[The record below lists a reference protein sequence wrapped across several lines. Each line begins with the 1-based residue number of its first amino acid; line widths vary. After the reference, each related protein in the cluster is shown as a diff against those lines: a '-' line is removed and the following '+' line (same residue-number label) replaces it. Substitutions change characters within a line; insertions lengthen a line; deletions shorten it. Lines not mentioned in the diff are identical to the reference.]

1 MGRWSS
7 QKINEETL
15 ALNNMLDQKNLIDIF
30 RTFHTKAREYTFFSR
45 AHGAFSR
52 RDHKLGHNRSLNKF
66 KKTEI
71 LVKHPFG
78 HISMKQK
85 FNHKKI
91 SGIVINTWRLNVLL
105 NKRSKKKSKEKF
117 KKPWNKWK
125 YKCNIPELMR
135 CIKAVLR
142 WKFLG

>member
-1 MGRWSS
+1 MIQSENQWGNTDFKQHVGS
-7 QKINEETL
+7 EE
-15 ALNNMLDQKNLIDIF
+15 LIDIF

-45 AHGAFSR
+45 VHGTFSR

-85 FNHKKI
+85 FDHKKKSRI
-91 SGIVINTWRLNVLL
+91 FINTWRLNMLL
-105 NKRSKKKSKEKF
+105 NKRSKNKSKEKF
-117 KKPWNKWK
+117 
-125 YKCNIPELMR
+125 
-135 CIKAVLR
+135 
-142 WKFLG
+142 

>member
-1 MGRWSS
+1 MSRWSS

-71 LVKHPFG
+71 LVKHPFD

-91 SGIVINTWRLNVLL
+91 SGIFINTWRLNVLL
-105 NKRSKKKSKEKF
+105 NKRSKK
-117 KKPWNKWK
+117 
-125 YKCNIPELMR
+125 KCNIPELMR

>member
-1 MGRWSS
+1 
-7 QKINEETL
+7 
-15 ALNNMLDQKNLIDIF
+15 MLDQKNLIDIF

-45 AHGAFSR
+45 AHRAFSR

-91 SGIVINTWRLNVLL
+91 SGIFINTWRLNMLL

-117 KKPWNKWK
+117 KNLGTNE
-125 YKCNIPELMR
+125 NINATYQNL
-135 CIKAVLR
+135 
-142 WKFLG
+142 